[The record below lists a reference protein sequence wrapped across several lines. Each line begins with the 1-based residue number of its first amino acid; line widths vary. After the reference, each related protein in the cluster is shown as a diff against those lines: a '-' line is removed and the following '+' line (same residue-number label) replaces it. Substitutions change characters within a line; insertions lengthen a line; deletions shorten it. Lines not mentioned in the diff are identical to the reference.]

1 MQIVIPMSGFGE
13 RFRRAGYELPK
24 PLIRVDSKPIISH
37 VVDLFNDTVTINFIC
52 NTDHLSVKEYQM
64 KEVLEDLRGN
74 SDIYEIQPHKRGPVH
89 AVLEIAKKLD
99 PDDEVIVNYADFTCV
114 WSFEQFLIDV
124 RLRDL
129 DGSVPAYR
137 GFHPHS
143 GGTTNYAYI
152 REVAGLLKEIREKQ
166 PFTSTKV
173 EEFASTGTYYFRTA
187 EIMRRY
193 FEKLVSQEISVNGEF
208 YVSSAYDLM
217 AKDGLKI
224 GVYEVSHFM
233 QWGTPE
239 DLAEYVFWSDAFRLL
254 AGRRRQNGEII
265 GTGNLAVLASGRGSR
280 FSDAGYRV
288 PKPFLSVSGD
298 SILNQVLK
306 VGEPSAGRAVSV
318 TRDLLNY
325 TELLSGVKIV
335 PFNEVSGG
343 QAESAKNL
351 LDELTNWDDSAFTI
365 LPSDTLFS
373 DSSQSLRNIVDEV
386 SGDAFLV
393 VWASNASPYA
403 LKNPQSFGWIS
414 RIGSDIETFIKAP
427 PANDAAK
434 VISGAFTFSSRKDFA
449 VLFDALKKKNLRVNG
464 EFYLDSMI
472 SIAQEMGYQVRIFEP
487 EFCLS
492 LGTPYEFET
501 FRYWQTAFDKWD
513 SHPYTLED
521 DQFVRP
527 ENIQRLRESLK
538 GTKHR
543 PSEWI
548 SS

>member
-13 RFRRAGYELPK
+13 RFRKAGYELPK
-24 PLIRVDSKPIISH
+24 PLIRVEGKPIISH
-37 VVDLFNDTVTINFIC
+37 VVDLFNESGKLTYIC
-52 NTDHLSVKEYQM
+52 NAEHLSVPEFQM
-64 KEVLEDLRGN
+64 KDVLSGLRED
-74 SDIYEIQPHKRGPVH
+74 SEIHEIQAHKRGPVH
-89 AVLEIAKKLD
+89 AVLEIAEKLD
-99 PDDEVIVNYADFTCV
+99 PDDEVIVNYADFSCV
-114 WSFEQFLIDV
+114 WSFEQFLMDV

-143 GGTTNYAYI
+143 GGNTNYAYI
-152 REVAGLLKEIREKQ
+152 REVGGLLKEIREKQ

-187 EIMRRY
+187 EIMRHY
-193 FEKLVSQEISVNGEF
+193 FEKLVSAEISVNGEF

-239 DLAEYVFWSDAFRLL
+239 DLAEYVFWSDAFRRL
-254 AGRRRQNGEII
+254 AGGRRQNGAIT

-280 FSDAGYRV
+280 FSDVGYQV

-306 VGEPSAGRAVSV
+306 VGEPSARRAVSV
-318 TRDLLNY
+318 TRDLLKY
-325 TELLSGVKIV
+325 TELLSGVKIAS
-335 PFNEVSGG
+335 FNEVSDG
-343 QAESAKNL
+343 QAESAKKL
-351 LDELTNWDDSAFTI
+351 LDEMTNSEDSAFTI

-373 DSSQSLRNIVDEV
+373 DSSQSLRNIVDEM
-386 SGDAFLV
+386 SGHPFLV

-403 LKNPQSFGWIS
+403 LKNPQSFGRIS
-414 RIGSDIETFIKAP
+414 SVGNDLQTYIKDLHAS
-427 PANDAAK
+427 DAAK

-513 SHPYTLED
+513 SHPYKLED